1 MYLYIC
7 NIRYTTFLK
16 MSNSSL
22 SNYQSLNS
30 AFSVRV
36 VVHRE
41 DTFLIMKIVCPAY
54 SAMLF
59 VFLGVPL

>member
-1 MYLYIC
+1 
-7 NIRYTTFLK
+7 